1 MNKTEAEPG
10 GTRSTSPLHPSSFIL
25 HPSDRWVRL
34 LLAPALVF
42 IACGIDRN
50 YQTDLWHHLARGRAI
65 ATEGRL
71 LDHDRF
77 TYTIPGQPFQDVNWL
92 SQLAFYG
99 LDRAGGLNLLQAV
112 NALVLAGTMG
122 ILVWLCRRAAG
133 SLLVAAGVGVF
144 VFLGL

>member
-1 MNKTEAEPG
+1 MNEKKEGKRMTP
-10 GTRSTSPLHPSSFIL
+10 STPHSSFL
-25 HPSDRWVRL
+25 VRLLPTDAWVRA

-50 YQTDLWHHLARGRAI
+50 YQTDLWHHLARGRVI
-65 ATEGRL
+65 ATEGHL

-77 TYTIPGQPFQDVNWL
+77 TYTIPGESFQDVSWL

-112 NALVLAGTMG
+112 NA
-122 ILVWLCRRAAG
+122 
-133 SLLVAAGVGVF
+133 
-144 VFLGL
+144 